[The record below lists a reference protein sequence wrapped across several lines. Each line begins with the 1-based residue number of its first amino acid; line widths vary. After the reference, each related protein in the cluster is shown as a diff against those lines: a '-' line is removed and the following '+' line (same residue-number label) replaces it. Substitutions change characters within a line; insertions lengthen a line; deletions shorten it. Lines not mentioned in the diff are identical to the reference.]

1 MNRYEQI
8 WNRFEID
15 EIGKN
20 QEKSIKKR
28 SVSSISTDWF
38 IESISIKSDLPIFIE
53 LLIDQIDID
62 FYRLTTPGLI
72 TGVMVYQLRGEV
84 SIEHIFNL
92 F

>member
-62 FYRLTTPGLI
+62 FYRLTNPGLI

>member
-8 WNRFEID
+8 WNRYEID

-20 QEKSIKKR
+20 QEKSIKKDCVIDFYGFIHR
-28 SVSSISTDWF
+28 IDINQFRFTDFYRITDW
-38 IESISIKSDLPIFIE
+38 
-53 LLIDQIDID
+53 QIDID

-84 SIEHIFNL
+84 SIEHI
-92 F
+92 